1 MQLRIMQL
9 IFIEYKLAIELDGNF
24 HADAEA
30 KEYDAARTAL
40 LKELGINVPKILE

>member
-1 MQLRIMQL
+1 L